1 MVKRSAAMHNATAIH
16 YPRRHGS
23 RNRRGQAMTE
33 FAVIAPVAIIVMMI
47 GVQFAMIGQA
57 ALAVSQGASA
67 LARYAANNNGL
78 AGTTNGTVT
87 YSSLPA
93 SVQQLLSPL
102 ITTNSGADLTITV
115 NSYSGSGTKEGGT
128 IAAQSDEVVINLS
141 YDTASKLAVPN
152 PFMAIP
158 GLFPGITFP
167 NPVTASDSQM
177 YE

>member
-1 MVKRSAAMHNATAIH
+1 MLVS
-16 YPRRHGS
+16 
-23 RNRRGQAMTE
+23 RGQSAVE
-33 FAVIAPVAIIVMMI
+33 FALLSAFALAVMLV
-47 GVQFAMIGQA
+47 GVQYALIGQA
-57 ALAVSQGASA
+57 ALAVSQGAAA
-67 LARYAANNNGL
+67 LARYAANNDGL

-93 SVQQLLSPL
+93 SVQQLLSPS
-102 ITTNSGADLTITV
+102 IANNSGGDLTITI
-115 NSYSGSGTKEGGT
+115 NSYTGSGAEESGAIKG
-128 IAAQSDEVVINLS
+128 QSDKVVVSLS
-141 YDTASKLAVPN
+141 YNTASKLAVPN